1 MSIQRKG
8 EQGLADARDDRSMET
23 TGFFLQTNVIPDA
36 ILEIRYYS
44 TFNFVGTRIDAY
56 EAPVAYLTR
65 EAAYALRNAADALEA
80 RGYRIKIYDAYRPQ
94 SAVDHFK
101 RWSED
106 QTATEM
112 KPYFYPDVD
121 KSTLFA
127 RGYISERLGH
137 SRGAAVDLT
146 LVDMVS
152 GREVDMGGGFDL
164 FGERSYA
171 EYTLGLTAEQIE
183 NRRILREAM
192 TENGF
197 CFAPGEWWH
206 FFLEQ
211 EPYPNTYFDF
221 PVTMPSRRNKA

>member
-8 EQGLADARDDRSMET
+8 EQGLADERDDRSMET
-23 TGFFLQTNVIPDA
+23 AGFVLVTDVIPDA

-127 RGYISERLGH
+127 RGYISECSGH

-146 LVDMVS
+146 LVDMKT
-152 GREVDMGGGFDL
+152 GEELDMGSTFDY
-164 FGERSYA
+164 FGEISHSA
-171 EYTLGLTAEQIE
+171 HTEGLTEEQIQ
-183 NRRILREAM
+183 NRAILRNAM
-192 TENGF
+192 VENGF
-197 CFAPGEWWH
+197 RTIMTEWWH
-206 FFLEQ
+206 FMLKE

-221 PVTMPSRRNKA
+221 PVTAPEGDR